1 MSRNMVR
8 RFFLLAVILGC
19 GVSHLPATH
28 LKALPQPGW
37 PFTGSGCKTSK
48 IFSRRLP
55 AVCENNYHEYQPSA
69 IKIALPEVQ
78 QPDEYSCGVA
88 ALMAILAYYGAGP
101 EEYDDLKREIGTTQK
116 SGTDYH
122 RILRFARD
130 QGLRADAIHHM
141 TLGQLEACLLEGKP
155 VVCAIQA
162 YAENTPARQRAD
174 VYQKDDNGHYLVAIG
189 YDDDNIYFMDPSLTG
204 RRGFLPKGEFQARW
218 HDNEG
223 TTDRPKLISHLGLVI
238 WKPGGTSIYARFAR
252 KVD

>member
-1 MSRNMVR
+1 MRRNTVR
-8 RFFLLAVILGC
+8 AFFWIVVVLGC
-19 GVSHLPATH
+19 GIDHLAANH
-28 LKALPQPGW
+28 LRALTEPGSAW
-37 PFTGSGCKTSK
+37 IDSGCKISK
-48 IFSRRLP
+48 IFSRRLHV
-55 AVCENNYHEYQPSA
+55 VCKNNYQEYQPSA

-88 ALMAILAYYGAGP
+88 SLMAILAYYGTGP
-101 EEYDDLKREIGTTQK
+101 EDYDDLKKQIGTTQK

-122 RILRFARD
+122 RMLRFAKE
-130 QGLRADAIHHM
+130 QGLRADVMHHM

-174 VYQKDDNGHYLVAIG
+174 VYKREDNGHYLVAIG

-204 RRGFLPKGEFQARW
+204 RRGFLPKAEFQARW

-223 TTDRPKLISHLGLVI
+223 TADQPKLISHLGLVI
-238 WKPGGTSIYARFAR
+238 WKPGRTSIYARFAR
-252 KVD
+252 RVD

>member
-1 MSRNMVR
+1 MRRNLVR
-8 RFFLLAVILGC
+8 GWLLVALVLNC
-19 GVSHLPATH
+19 GVDHLAANR
-28 LKALPQPGW
+28 LRALPQPGW
-37 PFTGSGCKTSK
+37 QSSGCGCKISK
-48 IFSRRLP
+48 IFSRRLHV
-55 AVCENNYHEYQPSA
+55 ACKNNYQEYQPSA

-88 ALMAILAYYGAGP
+88 SLMAILAYYGTGP
-101 EEYDDLKREIGTTQK
+101 EDYEDLKKEIGTTQK

-122 RILRFARD
+122 RMLRFATE
-130 QGLRADAIHHM
+130 QGLRADVIHDM

-174 VYQKDDNGHYLVAIG
+174 VYHRDDNGHYLVAIG

-204 RRGFLPKGEFQARW
+204 RRGFLPKAEFQARW

-223 TTDRPKLISHLGLVI
+223 TPDRPKLISHLGLVI

-252 KVD
+252 RVD